1 MGEYF
6 FLSPLSLVKSGGE
19 KRNEGVYSFELV
31 WINEFLKLAPV
42 YSSLCASRFQI
53 AFIPIQHCS
62 AHKARNIASY
72 ILRVCFLA

>member
-6 FLSPLSLVKSGGE
+6 FLSPLSLVESGGE
-19 KRNEGVYSFELV
+19 KRNKGVNSFELV
-31 WINEFLKLAPV
+31 RINELLKLAPV

-53 AFIPIQHCS
+53 ASIPIQHCS